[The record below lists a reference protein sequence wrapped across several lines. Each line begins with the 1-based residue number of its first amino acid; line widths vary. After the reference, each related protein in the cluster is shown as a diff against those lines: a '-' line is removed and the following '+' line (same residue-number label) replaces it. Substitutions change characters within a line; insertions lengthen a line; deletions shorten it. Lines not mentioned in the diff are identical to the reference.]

1 MTLTTL
7 ARPVSTPRS
16 RLHLLTMMRQ
26 LNDDAE
32 ALLTVTRS
40 KNPGQTSTTLTTRV
54 MNSPLVPSIGPD
66 LHFVLCAF
74 GRSGLA
80 YAERPNR

>member
-1 MTLTTL
+1 
-7 ARPVSTPRS
+7 
-16 RLHLLTMMRQ
+16 
-26 LNDDAE
+26 
-32 ALLTVTRS
+32 
-40 KNPGQTSTTLTTRV
+40 